1 MYFVMELHEY
11 EQMGYRSG
19 TAVDHAYALDPL
31 SRDRVELVRGPASL
45 LYGSGAIGG
54 VVNMFTYDMP
64 REWGYGTRTS
74 VASHLSSV
82 NRMGAGT
89 LSVRHGGEN
98 LAASARM
105 IYRKGGDVQ
114 TTEGKLTKTA
124 IDKLS

>member
-1 MYFVMELHEY
+1 M
-11 EQMGYRSG
+11 
-19 TAVDHAYALDPL
+19 
-31 SRDRVELVRGPASL
+31 DRVEVVRGPASL

-98 LAASARM
+98 LAASAR
-105 IYRKGGDVQ
+105 IDRKSTRLNSSHV
-114 TTEGKLTKTA
+114 A
-124 IDKLS
+124 ISYAVFCLKKKSN